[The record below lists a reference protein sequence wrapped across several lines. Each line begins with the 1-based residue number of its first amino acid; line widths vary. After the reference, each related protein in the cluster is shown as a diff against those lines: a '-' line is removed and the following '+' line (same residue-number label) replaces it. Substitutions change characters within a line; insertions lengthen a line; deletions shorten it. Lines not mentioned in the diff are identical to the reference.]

1 MGSAR
6 ESATFAPHEVQGSSF
21 MPRFAHRVEPTLSLS
36 DGVDRGLDGLG
47 TGGPG

>member
-21 MPRFAHRVEPTLSLS
+21 MPRFAHRVEPTLSALIPVE
-36 DGVDRGLDGLG
+36 GGLAGLG
-47 TGGPG
+47 EGGPG